1 MGVDSLAIRH
11 RSGVAAVLAVVALVV
26 VLAIAS
32 FAWIYGS
39 ELAAGPPIRS
49 DATGYYLYLPAVL
62 IDHDVTMERTAERSF
77 AGRPGDL
84 QGVRRVPPRGRLLDK
99 YPVGEAIMLT
109 PFFAVG
115 HVAALALGAEANGF
129 SRPYQVAAAAGGLA
143 FATLGMAVLGLFLLR
158 WFSTGTVVLT
168 LLALVFGTNLFHY
181 ATFDAVFSHAF
192 SFFLVALTL
201 ALAVVVYERPRLWS
215 AVALGLTTGF
225 LTAVRPTNAVV
236 LVFAALVGVVGL
248 GDISARTKRFPR
260 YLPLL
265 AAGAAVYLLALVP
278 QVVYWQTITG
288 KFLVYTYEDERLDL
302 LRPHLL
308 DVLFSVRKGLFFW
321 SPLLLLAV
329 AGLLLLR
336 RVAPRL
342 FVPSVAYLAVH
353 TWLVASWETWWY
365 GGSFGQRSFVEALPV
380 FALGLASLVETARGR
395 VARPVLLVGTVFLSF
410 LAVHAMLAYWLE
422 IIPVDG
428 TTRDTYMRS
437 FRRMYG

>member
-1 MGVDSLAIRH
+1 VGADTAPIRH
-11 RSGVAAVLAVVALVV
+11 RPAAAAVLAVVALVV

-39 ELAAGPPIRS
+39 ELAAGPPLRS

-77 AGRPGDL
+77 AGSPAEMA
-84 QGVRRVPPRGRLLDK
+84 GVRRVPPSGRLLDK
-99 YPVGEAIMLT
+99 YPVGEAIMLA
-109 PFFAVG
+109 PFFAAG
-115 HVAALALGAEANGF
+115 HVAARALGAEANGF
-129 SRPYQVAAAAGGLA
+129 SRPYQVAAAAGGLV
-143 FATLGMAVLGLFLLR
+143 FAAMGMAVLGLFLLR

-168 LLALVFGTNLFHY
+168 MLAIVFGTNLFHY

-201 ALAVVVYERPRLWS
+201 ALAVGAYERPRLRS
-215 AVALGLTTGF
+215 AVALGLTTGL

-236 LVFAALVGVVGL
+236 LVFAALVGVVSR
-248 GDISARTKRFPR
+248 GDVSARTKRIPR

-265 AAGAAVYLLALVP
+265 AAGGAVYLLALVP
-278 QVVYWQTITG
+278 QVAYWHTITG
-288 KFLVYTYEDERLDL
+288 KLVVYTYEDEHLDL
-302 LRPHLL
+302 LHPHVL

-336 RVAPRL
+336 RFAPIL
-342 FVPSVAYLAVH
+342 LVPAVAYLVVH
-353 TWLVASWETWWY
+353 TWVVASWETWWY
-365 GGSFGQRSFVEALPV
+365 GGSLGQRSFVEALPV
-380 FALGLASLVETARGR
+380 FALGLASLVETASGR
-395 VARPVLLVGTVFLSF
+395 VARPVLLLATVFLSF

-422 IIPVDG
+422 IIPIDG
-428 TTRDTYMRS
+428 TTRDAYIQS